1 MSKSQI
7 VTGGIADDAISEEHL
22 DSTLI
27 TAQTEKSTLADADK
41 FLISDSAASNALKYV
56 QKSNLGA
63 GGLIKISSGNWSSG
77 TDTLSFSS
85 VFDGTYKNYVLYVN
99 AVYSSSDFRIGI
111 QVERGG
117 GYISST
123 NYHFACQGV
132 NAAGTETTDSNN
144 NSDRITTNP
153 ANAHGGAATKTYNA
167 IIQFLDPYN
176 SATYTQIGGDITAWL
191 ASDNGSFAQFGGAD
205 LTAGSCTG
213 FRLLTSAGTLG
224 ANAPYALYGV
234 KS

>member
-1 MSKSQI
+1 MTSELKVDKISPASGTAGTI
-7 VTGGIADDAISEEHL
+7 GDNGDTFTVPSGVTLDVASGATLDATGATVTGIEA
-22 DSTLI
+22 
-27 TAQTEKSTLADADK
+27 
-41 FLISDSAASNALKYV
+41 
-56 QKSNLGA
+56 NLV
-63 GGLIKISSGNWSSG
+63 KISSGNWSSG

-167 IIQFLDPYN
+167 IIHFFDPYN